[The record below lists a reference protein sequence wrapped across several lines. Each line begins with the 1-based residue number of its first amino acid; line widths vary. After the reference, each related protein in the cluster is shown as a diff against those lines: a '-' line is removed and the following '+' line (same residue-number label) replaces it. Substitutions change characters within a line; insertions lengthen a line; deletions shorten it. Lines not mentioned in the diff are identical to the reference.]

1 MRGCGEKTHA
11 ALLLIVESG
20 DTFFLPELERAEV
33 KPGALRGV
41 WTGLT
46 KRVPT
51 ITGDDNAKLI
61 EWSETDADE
70 WNGRLMPVTREA
82 LRRARAE

>member
-1 MRGCGEKTHA
+1 M
-11 ALLLIVESG
+11 
-20 DTFFLPELERAEV
+20 

-82 LRRARAE
+82 LRRALAE